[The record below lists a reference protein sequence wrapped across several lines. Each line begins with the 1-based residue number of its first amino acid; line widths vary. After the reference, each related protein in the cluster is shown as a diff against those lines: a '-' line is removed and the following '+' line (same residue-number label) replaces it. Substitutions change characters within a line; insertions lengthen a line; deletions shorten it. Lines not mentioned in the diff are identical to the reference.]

1 MPDNSGEYVIVV
13 GCGRVGAE
21 LATTLSAEGQSVV
34 VIDRE
39 MDAFERLGEAFT
51 GATIFGNAMDEEVL
65 VSAGMNHADAVV
77 TATQGDNT
85 NIMIGQMAKT
95 LFGVKRVVVRCYD
108 PVRSDTYAALGLKT
122 VCPTRIGAQIM
133 RDSLLESADKCS

>member
-1 MPDNSGEYVIVV
+1 MTDSFREYVIVI

-21 LATTLSAEGQSVV
+21 LATTLSSEGQSVV
-34 VIDRE
+34 VIDRK

-65 VSAGMNHADAVV
+65 VSAGINRADAVV

-85 NIMIGQMAKT
+85 NFMVGQMAKS

-122 VCPTRIGAQIM
+122 VCPTRIGAQAM
-133 RDSLLESADKCS
+133 KDSLLDSAEKCL

>member
-1 MPDNSGEYVIVV
+1 MADNFCEYVIVV

-21 LATTLSAEGQSVV
+21 LATTLSVEGQSVV
-34 VIDRE
+34 VIDRKT
-39 MDAFERLGEAFT
+39 DAFERLGEAFT

-65 VSAGMNHADAVV
+65 VSAGIKHADAVV

-85 NIMIGQMAKT
+85 NIMVGQMAKS

-122 VCPTRIGAQIM
+122 ICPTRIGAEVM
-133 RDSLLESADKCS
+133 RESLLEAVQKCS